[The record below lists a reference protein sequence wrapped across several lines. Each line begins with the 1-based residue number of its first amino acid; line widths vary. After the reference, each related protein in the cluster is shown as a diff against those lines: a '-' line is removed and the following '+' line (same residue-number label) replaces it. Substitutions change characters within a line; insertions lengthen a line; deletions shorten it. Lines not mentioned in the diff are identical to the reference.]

1 MKADRVR
8 KTKYLLLA
16 MGIAALSGC
25 AALGTLQEKPVVQQ
39 EPTDP
44 QAGATPVT
52 PPTSQPQA
60 LPSGTRGKLEHLI
73 QSQRAAELRT
83 SYNGSYGAS
92 LLFDPEALTYY
103 VALFQ
108 NKDFWK
114 VVDTQDHTQAERLYK
129 QFSEEARKLAEPDLR
144 RIRLEADY
152 AHAEKQLTQQSG
164 ELEILRSDLQA
175 QREQES
181 RINAQQAA
189 ARQEAEQLARQ
200 RDEAR
205 ERLSQINNQIK
216 ALEAQR
222 SALEKQRAR

>member
-8 KTKYLLLA
+8 KTKFLLLT
-16 MGIAALSGC
+16 MGIAALGGC
-25 AALGTLQEKPVVQQ
+25 TALDTPQEKPVVQQ
-39 EPTDP
+39 EPADP

-52 PPTSQPQA
+52 PPTPQPQA
-60 LPSGTRGKLEHLI
+60 LPSGTRGKLEQLI

-92 LLFDPEALTYY
+92 LLFAPDTLTYY
-103 VALFQ
+103 AALFQ
-108 NKDFWK
+108 NKEFWK
-114 VVDTQDHTQAERLYK
+114 VVDTQDQAQAERLYR
-129 QFSEEARKLAEPDLR
+129 QFSDEARKLAETGLR

-152 AHAEKQLTQQSG
+152 AHAEKQLAQQSG
-164 ELEILRSDLQA
+164 ELDMLRSDLQA

-189 ARQEAEQLARQ
+189 ARQEAEQLTRQ

-205 ERLSQINNQIK
+205 ERLRQLNNQIK
-216 ALEAQR
+216 VLEEQR